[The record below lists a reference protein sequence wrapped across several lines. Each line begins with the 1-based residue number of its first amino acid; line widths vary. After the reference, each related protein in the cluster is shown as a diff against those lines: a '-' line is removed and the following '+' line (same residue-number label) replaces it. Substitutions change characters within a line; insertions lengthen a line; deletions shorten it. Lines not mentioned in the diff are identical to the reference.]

1 MLQYACHDREEGPVD
16 WLLLQLEIS
25 VTNGRFAPL

>member
-1 MLQYACHDREEGPVD
+1 MPVAGEPEEGSVD